1 MLSLFWAGAVLSA
14 YLGYKLYDWWV
25 PAAVA
30 GGVVAGQFA
39 LFQMAA
45 GSWGPSAQLLGYM
58 PHEPRDVLCHV
69 RHRPLARTKQASM
82 EEGRAM
88 SALQLDG
95 HIVLVTGAL
104 GTLGSA
110 MCKAIEAA
118 GGKAIRSDL
127 AARGKVD
134 IALDVTKEEDWK
146 AARSRSS
153 RTHGRLDGLVNN
165 AGIGTP
171 GDVEQ
176 TPFSEW
182 RRVMAV
188 NADGVFLGCKYAMPL
203 LAKSKAPSIVNI
215 SSASGI
221 VGGANLAAYNASKG
235 AVRLLTK
242 SVALSGARKRPPV
255 RCNSVH
261 PAFIEGDM
269 VDAIVQHAARPG
281 QGRCQAE
288 AQIPIGRLGQ
298 PQEVAD
304 AVVWLLS
311 QASSFTTGS
320 EVLVDGGLI
329 AG

>member
-1 MLSLFWAGAVLSA
+1 MSE
-14 YLGYKLYDWWV
+14 LGLK
-25 PAAVA
+25 
-30 GGVVAGQFA
+30 G
-39 LFQMAA
+39 
-45 GSWGPSAQLLGYM
+45 
-58 PHEPRDVLCHV
+58 HV
-69 RHRPLARTKQASM
+69 
-82 EEGRAM
+82 
-88 SALQLDG
+88 
-95 HIVLVTGAL
+95 VLVTGAL

-110 MCKAIEAA
+110 MCLAIEAA
-118 GGKAIRSDL
+118 GGAAIRSDL
-127 AARGKVD
+127 AERGEPD
-134 IALDVTKEEDWK
+134 IALDVTSEASWQ
-146 AARSRSS
+146 AAMAEVGRR
-153 RTHGRLDGLVNN
+153 HGRLDGLVNN
-165 AGIGTP
+165 AGVGTP

-176 TPFSEW
+176 TSFAEW

-269 VDAIVQHAARPG
+269 VDRMVKGRPDP
-281 QGRCQAE
+281 AKAMAKLS

-298 PQEVAD
+298 PHEVANT
-304 AVVWLLS
+304 VVWLLS
-311 QASSFTTGS
+311 AASSFTTGS

>member
-1 MLSLFWAGAVLSA
+1 M
-14 YLGYKLYDWWV
+14 
-25 PAAVA
+25 
-30 GGVVAGQFA
+30 
-39 LFQMAA
+39 
-45 GSWGPSAQLLGYM
+45 QLK
-58 PHEPRDVLCHV
+58 D
-69 RHRPLARTKQASM
+69 
-82 EEGRAM
+82 
-88 SALQLDG
+88 

-110 MCKAIEAA
+110 MCAAIEAA
-118 GGKAIRSDL
+118 GGTAIRSDL

-134 IALDVTKEEDWK
+134 IALDVTSEENWK
-146 AARSRSS
+146 AAMAEIERR
-153 RTHGRLDGLVNN
+153 HGRLDGLVNN
-165 AGIGTP
+165 AGVGTP

-176 TPFSEW
+176 TSFAEW
-182 RRVMAV
+182 RRVMAI

-221 VGGANLAAYNASKG
+221 VAGANLAAYNASKG
-235 AVRLLTK
+235 AVRMLSK

-255 RCNSVH
+255 RSNSVH

-269 VDAIVQHAARPG
+269 VDRMVKTRPDP
-281 QGRCQAE
+281 AKAMDKLH

-298 PQEVAD
+298 PHEVANT
-304 AVVWLLS
+304 VVWLLS
-311 QASSFTTGS
+311 EASSFTTGS

>member
-1 MLSLFWAGAVLSA
+1 M
-14 YLGYKLYDWWV
+14 
-25 PAAVA
+25 
-30 GGVVAGQFA
+30 
-39 LFQMAA
+39 
-45 GSWGPSAQLLGYM
+45 QLK
-58 PHEPRDVLCHV
+58 D
-69 RHRPLARTKQASM
+69 
-82 EEGRAM
+82 
-88 SALQLDG
+88 

-104 GTLGSA
+104 GTLGQA

-127 AARGKVD
+127 AGRGRPD

-146 AARSRSS
+146 AAMAKIAAE
-153 RTHGRLDGLVNN
+153 HGRLDGLVNN
-165 AGIGTP
+165 AGVGTP

-176 TPFSEW
+176 TSFSEW
-182 RRVMAV
+182 RRVMAI

-203 LAKSKAPSIVNI
+203 LARSKAPSIVNI

-235 AVRLLTK
+235 AVRLLSK

-269 VDAIVQHAARPG
+269 VDAMVKGRPDPG
-281 QGRCQAE
+281 KAMAKLQ
-288 AQIPIGRLGQ
+288 AQIPIGRLGH
-298 PQEVAD
+298 PEEVAN

-311 QASSFTTGS
+311 EASSFTTGS

>member
-1 MLSLFWAGAVLSA
+1 
-14 YLGYKLYDWWV
+14 
-25 PAAVA
+25 
-30 GGVVAGQFA
+30 
-39 LFQMAA
+39 
-45 GSWGPSAQLLGYM
+45 
-58 PHEPRDVLCHV
+58 
-69 RHRPLARTKQASM
+69 
-82 EEGRAM
+82 M
-88 SALQLDG
+88 SILQLKD

-104 GTLGSA
+104 GTLGAA

-127 AARGKVD
+127 ATRGKVD
-134 IALDVTKEEDWK
+134 IALDVTSEDNWK
-146 AARSRSS
+146 AAIAEIDSA
-153 RTHGRLDGLVNN
+153 HGRLDGLVNN
-165 AGIGTP
+165 AGVGTP

-176 TPFSEW
+176 TSFSEW
-182 RRVMAV
+182 RRVMAI

-221 VGGANLAAYNASKG
+221 VTGANLAAYNASKG
-235 AVRLLTK
+235 AVRMLSK

-255 RCNSVH
+255 RSNSVH

-269 VDAIVQHAARPG
+269 VDRMVKGRPDP
-281 QGRCQAE
+281 AKAMSKLH

-298 PQEVAD
+298 PQEVANT
-304 AVVWLLS
+304 VVWLLS
-311 QASSFTTGS
+311 PASSFTTGS

>member
-1 MLSLFWAGAVLSA
+1 M
-14 YLGYKLYDWWV
+14 
-25 PAAVA
+25 
-30 GGVVAGQFA
+30 
-39 LFQMAA
+39 
-45 GSWGPSAQLLGYM
+45 SAQLK
-58 PHEPRDVLCHV
+58 D
-69 RHRPLARTKQASM
+69 
-82 EEGRAM
+82 
-88 SALQLDG
+88 

-104 GTLGSA
+104 GTLGTA
-110 MCKAIEAA
+110 MCMAIEAA
-118 GGKAIRSDL
+118 GGKAIRSDMGS
-127 AARGKVD
+127 RGKVD
-134 IALDVTKEEDWK
+134 ITLDVTSEEDWK
-146 AARSRSS
+146 AAMSEIGRA
-153 RTHGRLDGLVNN
+153 HGRLDGLVNN

-176 TPFSEW
+176 MPFSEW

-203 LAKSKAPSIVNI
+203 LAMSKAPSIVNI

-235 AVRLLTK
+235 AVRLLSK
-242 SVALSGARKRPPV
+242 SVALYGARKRPPV

-269 VDAIVQHAARPG
+269 VDSIVRSRPDQEKAR
-281 QGRCQAE
+281 AKLN

-298 PQEVAD
+298 PHEVANT
-304 AVVWLLS
+304 VVWLLS
-311 QASSFTTGS
+311 AASSFTTGS

>member
-1 MLSLFWAGAVLSA
+1 MSDQQLAG
-14 YLGYKLYDWWV
+14 
-25 PAAVA
+25 
-30 GGVVAGQFA
+30 
-39 LFQMAA
+39 
-45 GSWGPSAQLLGYM
+45 
-58 PHEPRDVLCHV
+58 R
-69 RHRPLARTKQASM
+69 
-82 EEGRAM
+82 
-88 SALQLDG
+88 
-95 HIVLVTGAL
+95 IVLVTGAL

-118 GGKAIRSDL
+118 GGAAIRSDL
-127 AARGKVD
+127 PARGKVD
-134 IALDVTKEEDWK
+134 VALDVTREEDWQ
-146 AARSRSS
+146 AAMAEIERR
-153 RTHGRLDGLVNN
+153 HGRLDGLVNN

-176 TPFSEW
+176 TSFAEW

-203 LAKSKAPSIVNI
+203 LARSKSPSIVNI

-269 VDAIVQHAARPG
+269 VDRMVKGRPDP
-281 QGRCQAE
+281 AKAMAKLH
-288 AQIPIGRLGQ
+288 AQIPVGRLGQ
-298 PQEVAD
+298 PHEVAS

-311 QASSFTTGS
+311 DASSFTTGS

>member
-1 MLSLFWAGAVLSA
+1 MSE
-14 YLGYKLYDWWV
+14 LGLK
-25 PAAVA
+25 
-30 GGVVAGQFA
+30 G
-39 LFQMAA
+39 
-45 GSWGPSAQLLGYM
+45 
-58 PHEPRDVLCHV
+58 HV
-69 RHRPLARTKQASM
+69 
-82 EEGRAM
+82 
-88 SALQLDG
+88 
-95 HIVLVTGAL
+95 VLVTGAL

-110 MCKAIEAA
+110 MCLAIEAA
-118 GGKAIRSDL
+118 GGAAIRSDL
-127 AARGKVD
+127 AERGEPD
-134 IALDVTKEEDWK
+134 IALDVTSEASWQ
-146 AARSRSS
+146 AARAEVGR
-153 RTHGRLDGLVNN
+153 RHGRLDGLVNN
-165 AGIGTP
+165 AGVGTP

-176 TPFSEW
+176 TSFAEW

-269 VDAIVQHAARPG
+269 VDRMVKGRPDP
-281 QGRCQAE
+281 AKAMAKLS

-298 PQEVAD
+298 PHEVANT
-304 AVVWLLS
+304 VVWLLS
-311 QASSFTTGS
+311 AASSFTTGS

>member
-1 MLSLFWAGAVLSA
+1 
-14 YLGYKLYDWWV
+14 
-25 PAAVA
+25 
-30 GGVVAGQFA
+30 
-39 LFQMAA
+39 
-45 GSWGPSAQLLGYM
+45 
-58 PHEPRDVLCHV
+58 
-69 RHRPLARTKQASM
+69 
-82 EEGRAM
+82 M
-88 SALQLDG
+88 SALQLKD

-104 GTLGSA
+104 GTLGAA

-127 AARGKVD
+127 ASRGKVD
-134 IALDVTKEEDWK
+134 IALDVTSEENWK
-146 AARSRSS
+146 AAMAEIDG
-153 RTHGRLDGLVNN
+153 THGRLDGLVNN
-165 AGIGTP
+165 AGVGTP

-176 TPFSEW
+176 TSFSEW
-182 RRVMAV
+182 RRVMAI

-221 VGGANLAAYNASKG
+221 VAGANLAAYNASKG
-235 AVRLLTK
+235 AVRMLSK

-255 RCNSVH
+255 RSNSVH

-269 VDAIVQHAARPG
+269 VDRMVKGRPDP
-281 QGRCQAE
+281 AKAMSKLH

-298 PQEVAD
+298 PQEVANT
-304 AVVWLLS
+304 VVWLLS
-311 QASSFTTGS
+311 PASSFTTGS

>member
-1 MLSLFWAGAVLSA
+1 MT
-14 YLGYKLYDWWV
+14 
-25 PAAVA
+25 
-30 GGVVAGQFA
+30 
-39 LFQMAA
+39 
-45 GSWGPSAQLLGYM
+45 AQLK
-58 PHEPRDVLCHV
+58 D
-69 RHRPLARTKQASM
+69 
-82 EEGRAM
+82 
-88 SALQLDG
+88 

-104 GTLGSA
+104 GTLGAA
-110 MCKAIEAA
+110 MCAAVEAA
-118 GGKAIRSDL
+118 GGMAIRSDL
-127 AARGKVD
+127 AARGTAD
-134 IALDVTKEEDWK
+134 IALDVTSEADWK
-146 AARSRSS
+146 TAMAEIERR
-153 RTHGRLDGLVNN
+153 HGRLDGLVNN
-165 AGIGTP
+165 AGVGTP

-176 TPFSEW
+176 TSFAEW

-203 LAKSKAPSIVNI
+203 LARSSAPSIVNI

-269 VDAIVQHAARPG
+269 VDRMV
-281 QGRCQAE
+281 QGRPDPAKAMAKLH
-288 AQIPIGRLGQ
+288 AQIPVGRLGQ
-298 PQEVAD
+298 PHEVAD
-304 AVVWLLS
+304 TVVWLLS
-311 QASSFTTGS
+311 EASSFTTGS